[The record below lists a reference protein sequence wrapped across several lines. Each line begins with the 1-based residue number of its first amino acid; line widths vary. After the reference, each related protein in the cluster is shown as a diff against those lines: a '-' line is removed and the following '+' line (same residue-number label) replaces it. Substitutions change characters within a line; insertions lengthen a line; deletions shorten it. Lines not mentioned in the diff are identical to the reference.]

1 MEEWKKERFKFY
13 TQSDALNFIK
23 NYFNVKKGVRCIAGH
38 YREYPKKGRCQ
49 YENFENKTRMITI
62 PHIESKKFDALIE
75 FNCVHSFMRIFHKS
89 VLEWMDIKDYLP
101 TIRNSSI
108 GMNAILEIDTPYI
121 SLKEKSPRVDFFDCI
136 NDINNII
143 KIIDKELE
151 NLNEKYNMMFSGNGL
166 YFILEGYYNEDSFM
180 DYKENFINLF
190 ENMQKNGLGDKL
202 KVHIDNKGAPWND
215 YMKIPFTFH
224 ERKPRITVP
233 LPKGDINIEWL
244 KRVSNIDNVMNDYSI
259 ITEIIKTAK
268 WEKLW

>member
-1 MEEWKKERFKFY
+1 MEDWQKQRLNFY
-13 TQSDALNFIK
+13 TKSEALDFIK
-23 NYFNVKKGVRCIAGH
+23 KYFNVKKGVRCVACH
-38 YREYPKKGRCQ
+38 YREYPKKGRHQ
-49 YENFENKTRMITI
+49 YEHFENKVRMITI
-62 PHIESKKFDALIE
+62 PHIKNEIPNILTD
-75 FNCVHSFMRIFHKS
+75 FNCVHSFMRIFRKS

-108 GMNAILEIDTPYI
+108 GMNAILEIDTPYV
-121 SLKEKSPRVDFFDCI
+121 SLEEKSPRIDFFDCI
-136 NDINNII
+136 NDINNTI

-151 NLNEKYNMMFSGNGL
+151 NINEKYNMMFSGNGL
-166 YFILEGYYNEDSFM
+166 YFILEGYYNEDTFM

-202 KVHIDNKGAPWND
+202 KVHIDNKLAPWND

-233 LPKGDINIEWL
+233 LPKGDIDTEWL
-244 KRVSNIDNVMNDYSI
+244 KRVSHTTNIMNNYTI
-259 ITEIIKTAK
+259 ISEIIKTAN